1 MSFPDP
7 GPLLTL
13 VAQAAPE
20 GPVTEFV
27 AGAAVEAAANARR
40 FRFLIGAYT
49 AVWTILALYL
59 LTLSVRL
66 NRLSQQV
73 RRLKERPR

>member
-1 MSFPDP
+1 MTVTDP

-13 VAQAAPE
+13 VAQAAP
-20 GPVTEFV
+20 PVTEFV
-27 AGAAVEAAANARR
+27 AGAAVEAAANTRR

-49 AVWTILALYL
+49 AVWAILALYL

-73 RRLKERPR
+73 RRLKERPH